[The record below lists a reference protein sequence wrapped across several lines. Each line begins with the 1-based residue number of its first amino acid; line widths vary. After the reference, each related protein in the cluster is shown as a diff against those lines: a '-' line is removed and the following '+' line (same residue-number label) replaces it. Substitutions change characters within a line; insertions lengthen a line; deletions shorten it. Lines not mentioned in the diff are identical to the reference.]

1 MMSITRI
8 SIDQAK
14 EMLRTRADVQI
25 VDIRDAHAY
34 GAAHIPGSIHLSEQN
49 LEQFIQ
55 ETQSD
60 IALIVM
66 CYHGISS
73 QSASAYLSN
82 RGFSETYSLDGGF
95 DKTHQGLVDD
105 DGGSARLTDDGRTF
119 QEFTHARILLRRK
132 GKLAPPLPWEK
143 TYTSASPPAQAVPSC
158 NKASGGSVGSGV

>member
-1 MMSITRI
+1 MMNINRI

-34 GAAHIPGSIHLSEQN
+34 GAAHIAGSTHLSEQN

-55 ETQSD
+55 ETKSD
-60 IALIVM
+60 IAIIVM

-73 QSASAYLSN
+73 RSASAYLFN

-95 DKTHQGLVDD
+95 EAWQ
-105 DGGSARLTDDGRTF
+105 R
-119 QEFTHARILLRRK
+119 
-132 GKLAPPLPWEK
+132 
-143 TYTSASPPAQAVPSC
+143 
-158 NKASGGSVGSGV
+158 SVGTHWR

>member
-1 MMSITRI
+1 MSFDRQFGDIEVRPLRSRHVRGQSTFVAVKIESMPLGATFLRYDSQSLKQGCESVGSSGMMSITRI

-14 EMLRTRADVQI
+14 EMLRTRDDVQI

-34 GAAHIPGSIHLSEQN
+34 GAAHIPGSTHLSEQN
-49 LEQFIQ
+49 LEKFIQ

-95 DKTHQGLVDD
+95 EAWQRS
-105 DGGSARLTDDGRTF
+105 DGT
-119 QEFTHARILLRRK
+119 
-132 GKLAPPLPWEK
+132 
-143 TYTSASPPAQAVPSC
+143 
-158 NKASGGSVGSGV
+158 

>member
-1 MMSITRI
+1 MSFDRQFGDIEVRPLRSRQVRGQSTFVAVKIESMPLGATFLRYDSQSFKYGCESVGSSGMMSITRI

-34 GAAHIPGSIHLSEQN
+34 GAAHIPGSTHLSEQN

-95 DKTHQGLVDD
+95 EAWQRS
-105 DGGSARLTDDGRTF
+105 DGT
-119 QEFTHARILLRRK
+119 
-132 GKLAPPLPWEK
+132 
-143 TYTSASPPAQAVPSC
+143 
-158 NKASGGSVGSGV
+158 

>member
-14 EMLRTRADVQI
+14 EMLKTRADVQI
-25 VDIRDAHAY
+25 VDIRDARAY
-34 GAAHIPGSIHLSEQN
+34 GEAHIPGSTHLSEQN

-55 ETQSD
+55 ETESD

-95 DKTHQGLVDD
+95 EAWQ
-105 DGGSARLTDDGRTF
+105 R
-119 QEFTHARILLRRK
+119 
-132 GKLAPPLPWEK
+132 
-143 TYTSASPPAQAVPSC
+143 
-158 NKASGGSVGSGV
+158 SGGT

>member
-1 MMSITRI
+1 MESSSVMSIARI

-14 EMLRTRADVQI
+14 EMLKTRADAQI
-25 VDIRDAHAY
+25 VDIRDARAY
-34 GAAHIPGSIHLSEQN
+34 EAAHIPGSTHLSEQN

-55 ETQSD
+55 ETESD

-95 DKTHQGLVDD
+95 EAWQ
-105 DGGSARLTDDGRTF
+105 R
-119 QEFTHARILLRRK
+119 
-132 GKLAPPLPWEK
+132 
-143 TYTSASPPAQAVPSC
+143 
-158 NKASGGSVGSGV
+158 SGGT